1 MADNA
6 DIANDQMDYT
16 MNALL
21 ARHRQHATSLPRGTA
36 AKSRDCQDCGDPISA
51 GRLETLPFAKRCTE
65 CQADQE
71 AHQRHQRHMR

>member
-16 MNALL
+16 MRTLL
-21 ARHRQHATSLPRGTA
+21 ARHRQHANSLPKGGA
-36 AKSRDCQDCGDPISA
+36 AQPRDCQDCDNPIPS

-71 AHQRHQRHMR
+71 AHQRHMR